1 MSGIETNDIINE
13 LFKSFSKRYQEKL
26 ETKMKG
32 SNFVFESVDWLYYG
46 LHKISLNK
54 GGSYIDSPKWLTNK
68 GATINPE
75 NKDNECFK
83 YAITVALNYEK
94 IGKDAQRIS
103 KINPFIN
110 NYNWKDIEFPSHS
123 KDIQ

>member
-1 MSGIETNDIINE
+1 M
-13 LFKSFSKRYQEKL
+13 
-26 ETKMKG
+26 
-32 SNFVFESVDWLYYG
+32 
-46 LHKISLNK
+46 NK
-54 GGSYIDSPKWLTNK
+54 GGSYIGSPKWLTNK

-83 YAITVALNYEK
+83 YAITVALDYEK